1 MGLIEIFCNFFSKGL
16 LFITEGWTFLYL
28 KNPYYFNSF

>member
-1 MGLIEIFCNFFSKGL
+1 MGLFLYFDNFFSKGL

-28 KNPYYFNSF
+28 KNPHYFNSF